1 MDLTMTAAMGEE
13 KPNSIY
19 LDKAYIR
26 DEDGKKYVMK
36 ADENNRLVKQYVK
49 TGKTLWQSVEILSGL
64 TAEDRIT
71 FPYGKTAK
79 EGVKV
84 KEAE

>member
-1 MDLTMTAAMGEE
+1 L
-13 KPNSIY
+13 Y
-19 LDKAYIR
+19 
-26 DEDGKKYVMK
+26 EDGKKYVLK

-49 TGKTLWQSVEILSGL
+49 TGKMVWQSVEILSGL
-64 TAEDRIT
+64 TMEDRIA

-84 KEAE
+84 EETE